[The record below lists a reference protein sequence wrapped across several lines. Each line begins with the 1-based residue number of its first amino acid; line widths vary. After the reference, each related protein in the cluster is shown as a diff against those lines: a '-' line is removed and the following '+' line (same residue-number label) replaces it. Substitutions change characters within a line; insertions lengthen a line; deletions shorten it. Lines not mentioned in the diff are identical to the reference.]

1 MSIFGN
7 IMSAIFGSDASGS
20 SPGSAAS
27 SGTVAQPAAPDAPVP
42 LPPAAPAAAT
52 RSQAD
57 VAAIMDELA
66 ARSDED
72 LDWRTSIVDLMK
84 LLELDSS
91 LAARKQLALE
101 LHYAGSMSDTV
112 SMNLW
117 LHHKVMAKLAESGG
131 KVPAELRN

>member
-1 MSIFGN
+1 MSVFGK
-7 IMSAIFGSDASGS
+7 IISAIFGSSA
-20 SPGSAAS
+20 SAAS
-27 SGTVAQPAAPDAPVP
+27 PASGGTVAQPAAPVTPSAVP
-42 LPPAAPAAAT
+42 LAPAAAPAPA

-84 LLELDSS
+84 LLELDSG

-112 SMNLW
+112 AMNIW
-117 LHHKVMAKLAESGG
+117 LHRKVMAKLAESGG
-131 KVPAELRN
+131 RVPAELRN